1 MTIVTVE
8 EEIVPVEIA
17 VDSAFDNE
25 PIVETFNTFVDTGP
39 VIAPLASNAQI
50 EQQEEIVELEVLVE
64 SIEAEVE
71 QEMTQLDT
79 NIEEP
84 VLEAEVESV
93 AQIIEEENKDDEN
106 TIEEEV
112 VEESVKEEE
121 NNNPNA
127 EDKEEKVKEVV
138 EEKNDDAVEETVV
151 VEAKPKKLIQ
161 MTEKQKADAK
171 AKKMKEIIKDKLA
184 SLAKDMG
191 KATSLKEQAA
201 IQAKIQALVNFVPGF
216 NGYGGQVQA
225 VGDFYGSDSIYTA
238 TNVPENNRGL
248 LNGLASQLLHE
259 QMVDMQYK

>member
-1 MTIVTVE
+1 MKT
-8 EEIVPVEIA
+8 
-17 VDSAFDNE
+17 
-25 PIVETFNTFVDTGP
+25 
-39 VIAPLASNAQI
+39 
-50 EQQEEIVELEVLVE
+50 
-64 SIEAEVE
+64 
-71 QEMTQLDT
+71 
-79 NIEEP
+79 
-84 VLEAEVESV
+84 
-93 AQIIEEENKDDEN
+93 KDPN
-106 TIEEEV
+106 C
-112 VEESVKEEE
+112 KACEE

-138 EEKNDDAVEETVV
+138 EETNDDAVEETVV